1 MDHGVIAVDIKAD
14 LKKRLER
21 SGPEPSRLISIISLD
36 NADGTLDLIYMFH
49 RGAEVDQLRYR
60 VNADQELETVSDLFK
75 GALNMER
82 EIIDLFG
89 LRFKGVQGGLLIM
102 PDSGIVAPLR
112 KPSIGQ
118 KEAQKD
124 G

>member
-1 MDHGVIAVDIKAD
+1 MEQEAVGIKAD
-14 LKKRLER
+14 LKNRLEA
-21 SGPEPSRLISIISLD
+21 SGSGPSRLISIISLD

-49 RGAEVDQLRYR
+49 RRAEVEQLRYR
-60 VNADQELETVSDLFK
+60 VSADQELETVSDLFK

-89 LRFKGVQGGLLIM
+89 MRFKGVQGGLLIM

-118 KEAQKD
+118 KEARKD

>member
-1 MDHGVIAVDIKAD
+1 MEQEAVDIKAD
-14 LKKRLER
+14 LKDSLEA
-21 SGPEPSRLISIISLD
+21 SGSGPSRLISIISLD

-49 RGAEVDQLRYR
+49 RRAGVEQLRYR
-60 VNADQELETVSDLFK
+60 VNPDQELETVSDLFK

-89 LRFKGVQGGLLIM
+89 MRFKGVRGGMLIM

-112 KPSIGQ
+112 KPSTGQ
-118 KEAQKD
+118 KEARKD